1 MAFQIRGSQWRIVYH
16 MCYDGTCDFVFVCN
30 GPSAQVIGVGTNS
43 TDQSFDLNDG
53 DSQTRVFKTG
63 AGQYQVAIKPGW
75 DAARWSIT
83 VEDWL

>member
-1 MAFQIRGSQWRIVYH
+1 MS
-16 MCYDGTCDFVFVCN
+16 YDGTCDFVFVCN

-43 TDQSFDLNDG
+43 TDQSFDLSDG